1 MVVVCFIVIIFSI
14 SKTFAYFAGMRLL
27 DVITYTGIFIFA
39 ITGALKARTYRMDI
53 FGAIVLAFITSYGG
67 GTLRDILIGR
77 LPVNWIND
85 NIALLLVFA
94 ATGITF
100 FFELNFRLFRKMIF
114 YTDAF
119 GLGLFTAV
127 GIEVS
132 LTKGLNEFYAVV
144 MGVITATFGGLIA
157 DIFCNAVPNL
167 LKRGELYATACAI
180 GGVLYVSLQFVGF
193 EYNTNLIICILIVAG
208 IRIYSKRKRLMLPEI

>member
-1 MVVVCFIVIIFSI
+1 MN
-14 SKTFAYFAGMRLL
+14 LL
-27 DVITYTGIFIFA
+27 EVITYTGIFIFS

-53 FGAIVLAFITSYGG
+53 FGAIVLAFVTSYGG
-67 GTLRDILIGR
+67 GTLRDLLIGR
-77 LPVNWIND
+77 SPVNWIND
-85 NIALLLVFA
+85 NIALVLVFL

-119 GLGLFTAV
+119 GLGLFTAA

-132 LTKGLNEFYAVV
+132 LQYSINEEYAVV

-157 DIFCNAVPNL
+157 DIFCSAVPNL
-167 LKRGELYATACAI
+167 FKRGELYATACAI
-180 GGVLYVSLQFVGF
+180 GGVIYVLLKIGGLQHDINLLACV
-193 EYNTNLIICILIVAG
+193 LIIAG